1 MMDKEENKLKATF
14 NRMMD
19 EEFKNIPSFDKMDK
33 DLYQNVKTQN
43 SKGLVRFILPIL
55 KYAAVLV
62 PIGMLTY
69 FMFFNEKTTDIPAN
83 ITKWE
88 MASNELLPDHQA
100 MTTVSNWQS
109 PTDFLLNTKMT
120 NNEK

>member
-1 MMDKEENKLKATF
+1 MDNEENKLKATF

-19 EEFKNIPSFDKMDK
+19 EEFKNIPSFDEMSK
-33 DLYQNVKTQN
+33 DLDKKENTEH
-43 SKGLVRFILPIL
+43 SRGLVLFIKPFL

-69 FMFFNEKTTDIPAN
+69 FMFFNEKKTDITN
-83 ITKWE
+83 SITHWE
-88 MASNELLPDHQA
+88 MSSNELLPDHKA
-100 MTTVSNWQS
+100 TVTVSSWQS